1 MQISS
6 SRLRKTSSSDKDYLR
21 KRKKSIEKFF
31 HVEQILSKRIQNRRP
46 EYLIKWEGYGTEEAT
61 WEPIKNL
68 ISIQKY
74 LNEFDKDNEK
84 NDGKFEKNGK
94 CEKITKKNKG
104 NLQRNGNF
112 EEDEAEEIMGVY
124 PQNGDIVALIQW
136 KKNQNGVRPLETI
149 INTKLVKEYAALLL
163 VNFYETKL
171 NI

>member
-6 SRLRKTSSSDKDYLR
+6 SKHQKTSFSDNDYVI
-21 KRKKSIEKFF
+21 KKKKSSGKFF
-31 HVEQILSKRIQNRRP
+31 NVEQILSKRIQNCKP
-46 EYLIKWEGYGTEEAT
+46 EYLIKWEGYDIKEAT

-74 LNEFDKDNEK
+74 LNEFDKNNEQNEE
-84 NDGKFEKNGK
+84 NDKSEKSD
-94 CEKITKKNKG
+94 KKNQR

-124 PQNGDIVALIQW
+124 PQNGDIVALIKW
-136 KKNQNGVRPLETI
+136 KKDRNGKRPLETI
-149 INTKLVKEYAALLL
+149 ISTKLVKEYAALIL